1 MSGLYRAKLAHIAD
15 DLLVAVAV
23 SLPWST
29 SLTGILLVLW
39 LLALIPTLDWF
50 DVRRELMTPAGGL
63 PFLLFLLGVVGMTWA
78 DATVVERWNG
88 LSSFFKLLAVPLLI
102 VQLRESGRGLWIFGG
117 YFSACAMML
126 VLSTLIDVAPSLWW
140 QRFDNG
146 VPVKN
151 AATQS
156 GEFATCIAVLL
167 YLVLDLIK
175 RNHYILG
182 LGGLLL
188 ALFFLANIFY
198 VATGRT
204 ALVILL
210 VLMALFAIKNLS
222 AKGMFIL
229 TLCTIVAGGLG
240 WMSSPYLRTRTTAIW
255 TDLKKYEATNQEN
268 SSSERIEYWLK
279 SLRFINESPII
290 GHGTGSIHSLYQ
302 RSALGQ
308 VGAAGS
314 ATTNPHNQTFA
325 VAIQLGIVG
334 AILLWMMWVIHLS
347 LFRGSSLVEWIGLV
361 VVTQNI
367 VGSLFNS
374 HLFDFTQG
382 WTYVLGVGVAGG
394 MVLKMPAAKRSN
406 DAAA

>member
-1 MSGLYRAKLAHIAD
+1 MSGLYRAKLTRVAG

-151 AATQS
+151 AAT
-156 GEFATCIAVLL
+156 
-167 YLVLDLIK
+167 
-175 RNHYILG
+175 
-182 LGGLLL
+182 
-188 ALFFLANIFY
+188 
-198 VATGRT
+198 
-204 ALVILL
+204 
-210 VLMALFAIKNLS
+210 
-222 AKGMFIL
+222 
-229 TLCTIVAGGLG
+229 
-240 WMSSPYLRTRTTAIW
+240 
-255 TDLKKYEATNQEN
+255 
-268 SSSERIEYWLK
+268 
-279 SLRFINESPII
+279 
-290 GHGTGSIHSLYQ
+290 
-302 RSALGQ
+302 
-308 VGAAGS
+308 
-314 ATTNPHNQTFA
+314 
-325 VAIQLGIVG
+325 
-334 AILLWMMWVIHLS
+334 
-347 LFRGSSLVEWIGLV
+347 
-361 VVTQNI
+361 
-367 VGSLFNS
+367 
-374 HLFDFTQG
+374 
-382 WTYVLGVGVAGG
+382 
-394 MVLKMPAAKRSN
+394 
-406 DAAA
+406 